1 MSKKINL
8 NKINLKNNKL
18 VSGNKIFSPI
28 LEESRDSIKNFKNN
42 ENLNISSIPNSSN
55 MNIYTNNSSFD
66 KINLYGIG
74 SSGQD
79 KTINKFHPI
88 LNLSS
93 LPTVFEKPLNSKNKK
108 IENNEDTN
116 INTKI
121 MRGSRLNLKPII
133 NNDKYKFNNINNN
146 NNNYNE
152 NSQINSNYNLNILPP
167 INNHTYYKN
176 KNYSKEKEKGR
187 DLDRMNQFKLAR
199 NKPQNRTLL
208 SINNYKF
215 NNEFGVE
222 DKEGSNYNSNINEEL
237 MPFINKYNHKYKNTL
252 DKNYNTGMNI
262 TSFKSPESFSKTIN
276 KNHYFIKN
284 QKSDDNLITYEI
296 EKKLYNDE
304 IDSSN
309 YLLKNSESKK
319 KFGVKNHNLI
329 SNKNEF
335 ISINKL
341 KTKVIHIPSL
351 KVYSRYDIKMEDYIK
366 YEKYLK
372 NWEKIQK
379 KVNISYIFQNER
391 MNCYHIIVERT
402 KNGHIGNC
410 LKIFGGLNSNI
421 LKKIINQIISIIIDY
436 NKVFTDRY
444 NNNEEMIYNYIDIDN
459 LFINQQYDIVLYPS
473 KLKKININNNQKIKD
488 FMIKIFNLSNK
499 DNNMDNTNYNNIQLN
514 IDLMNLGINLININI
529 FSLGLIVNDLLE
541 FTEKKIDEINY
552 QNYCCFFHYFC
563 NNIEIISNLYKSLK
577 EVGELNEDY
586 IKFLHIITSFSN
598 NGKNNVIEQIK
609 EFDFINENKDE
620 NNSLLQ
626 NFTFNLEE
634 LIKTGKIYNLSYEYY
649 GRNSE
654 VENFDIICQKIQ
666 KKINVCKNYF
676 EFYHINNIN
685 TFISFNNIEF
695 DELSHDLFITVDEIN
710 QKLIPNYEEFFKKLD

>member
-28 LEESRDSIKNFKNN
+28 LEESGDSIKNFKNN

-55 MNIYTNNSSFD
+55 MNIYANNNSFD
-66 KINLYGIG
+66 KNNLYGIG

-108 IENNEDTN
+108 IEYNENTN
-116 INTKI
+116 VNTKI

-133 NNDKYKFNNINNN
+133 YNDKFKFNNMNNN
-146 NNNYNE
+146 NSNLNE

-176 KNYSKEKEKGR
+176 NNYSKEKEKGR
-187 DLDRMNQFKLAR
+187 DIDRINQFKLAR
-199 NKPQNRTLL
+199 NMPQNRTLL
-208 SINNYKF
+208 SLNNYKF
-215 NNEFGVE
+215 NNEIGVE
-222 DKEGSNYNSNINEEL
+222 DKEVSNYNLNINEEL
-237 MPFINKYNHKYKNTL
+237 MPFINKYNNQFKNTL
-252 DKNYNTGMNI
+252 DKNYNTGMNL
-262 TSFKSPESFSKTIN
+262 TSSKSPSLSSKTIN

-284 QKSDDNLITYEI
+284 QKSDDNLTTFEI
-296 EKKLYNDE
+296 EKKLYTDE
-304 IDSSN
+304 KDSNN
-309 YLLKNSESKK
+309 YLLKKSESKK
-319 KFGVKNHNLI
+319 KIGVKNDNLI

-351 KVYSRYDIKMEDYIK
+351 KVYSRYDIKMEDYSK

-372 NWEKIQK
+372 NWKKIKK

-391 MNCYHIIVERT
+391 MNYYHIIVERT

-421 LKKIINQIISIIIDY
+421 LKKIINQIILIIIDY

-459 LFINQQYDIVLYPS
+459 LFINQQYDIILYPS
-473 KLKKININNNQKIKD
+473 KLKKININNNQKIND

-529 FSLGLIVNDLLE
+529 FSLGLTVNDLFE
-541 FTEKKIDEINY
+541 FTEQKIDEINY
-552 QNYCCFFHYFC
+552 QNYCCLFHYFC

-577 EVGELNEDY
+577 ELCELNEDY
-586 IKFLHIITSFSN
+586 INFLHIITSFSN
-598 NGKNNVIEQIK
+598 NGKNNVIEKIK
-609 EFDFINENKDE
+609 EIDFIKENKDE

-626 NFTFNLEE
+626 NSSSNLEE

-654 VENFDIICQKIQ
+654 AENFDIICQKIQ
-666 KKINVCKNYF
+666 KKINICKNFF
-676 EFYHINNIN
+676 EFHHINNIN
-685 TFISFNNIEF
+685 SFISFNNIDF
-695 DELSHDLFITVDEIN
+695 DELSHELFITVDEIN

>member
-1 MSKKINL
+1 M
-8 NKINLKNNKL
+8 
-18 VSGNKIFSPI
+18 
-28 LEESRDSIKNFKNN
+28 
-42 ENLNISSIPNSSN
+42 
-55 MNIYTNNSSFD
+55 
-66 KINLYGIG
+66 
-74 SSGQD
+74 
-79 KTINKFHPI
+79 NKFHPI

-108 IENNEDTN
+108 IEYNENTN
-116 INTKI
+116 VNTKI

-133 NNDKYKFNNINNN
+133 YNDKFKFNNMNNN
-146 NNNYNE
+146 NSNLNE

-176 KNYSKEKEKGR
+176 NNYSKEKEKGR
-187 DLDRMNQFKLAR
+187 DIDRINQFKLAR
-199 NKPQNRTLL
+199 NMPQNRTLL
-208 SINNYKF
+208 SLNNYKF
-215 NNEFGVE
+215 NNEIGVE
-222 DKEGSNYNSNINEEL
+222 DKEVSNYNLNINEEL
-237 MPFINKYNHKYKNTL
+237 MPFINKYNNQFKNTL
-252 DKNYNTGMNI
+252 DKNYNTGMNL
-262 TSFKSPESFSKTIN
+262 TSSKSPSLSSKTIN

-284 QKSDDNLITYEI
+284 QKSDDNLTTFEI
-296 EKKLYNDE
+296 EKKLYTDE
-304 IDSSN
+304 KDSNN
-309 YLLKNSESKK
+309 YLLKKSESKK
-319 KFGVKNHNLI
+319 KIGVKNDSLI

-351 KVYSRYDIKMEDYIK
+351 KVYSRYDIKMEDYSK

-372 NWEKIQK
+372 NWKKIKK

-391 MNCYHIIVERT
+391 MNYYHIIVERT

-421 LKKIINQIISIIIDY
+421 LKKIINQIILIIIDY

-459 LFINQQYDIVLYPS
+459 LFINQQYDIILYPS
-473 KLKKININNNQKIKD
+473 KLKKININNNQKIND

-529 FSLGLIVNDLLE
+529 FSLGLTVNDLFE
-541 FTEKKIDEINY
+541 FTEQKIDEINY
-552 QNYCCFFHYFC
+552 QNYCCLFHYFC

-577 EVGELNEDY
+577 ELGELNEDY
-586 IKFLHIITSFSN
+586 INFLHIITSFSN

-609 EFDFINENKDE
+609 EIDFIKENKDE
-620 NNSLLQ
+620 NISLLQ
-626 NFTFNLEE
+626 NSSSNLEE

-654 VENFDIICQKIQ
+654 AENFDIICQKIQ
-666 KKINVCKNYF
+666 KKINICKNFF
-676 EFYHINNIN
+676 EFHHINNIN
-685 TFISFNNIEF
+685 SFISFNNIEF
-695 DELSHDLFITVDEIN
+695 DELSHELFITIDEIN

>member
-28 LEESRDSIKNFKNN
+28 LEESGDSIKNFKNN

-55 MNIYTNNSSFD
+55 MNIYANNNSFD
-66 KINLYGIG
+66 KNNLYGIG

-108 IENNEDTN
+108 IEYNENTN
-116 INTKI
+116 VNTKI

-133 NNDKYKFNNINNN
+133 YNDKFKFNNMNNN
-146 NNNYNE
+146 NSNLNE
-152 NSQINSNYNLNILPP
+152 NSQLNSNYNLNILPP

-176 KNYSKEKEKGR
+176 NNYSKEKEKGR
-187 DLDRMNQFKLAR
+187 DIDRINQFKLAR
-199 NKPQNRTLL
+199 NMPQNRTLL
-208 SINNYKF
+208 SLNNYKF
-215 NNEFGVE
+215 NNEIGVE
-222 DKEGSNYNSNINEEL
+222 DKEVSNYNLNINEEL
-237 MPFINKYNHKYKNTL
+237 MPFINKYNNQFKNTL
-252 DKNYNTGMNI
+252 DKNYNTGMNL
-262 TSFKSPESFSKTIN
+262 TSSKSPSLSSKTIN

-284 QKSDDNLITYEI
+284 QKSDDNLTTFEI
-296 EKKLYNDE
+296 EKKLYTDE
-304 IDSSN
+304 KDSNN
-309 YLLKNSESKK
+309 YLLKKSESKK
-319 KFGVKNHNLI
+319 KIGVKNDSLI

-351 KVYSRYDIKMEDYIK
+351 KVYSRYDIKMEDYSK

-372 NWEKIQK
+372 NWKKIKK

-391 MNCYHIIVERT
+391 MNYYHIIVERT

-421 LKKIINQIISIIIDY
+421 LKKIINQIILIIIDY

-459 LFINQQYDIVLYPS
+459 LFINQQYDIILYPS
-473 KLKKININNNQKIKD
+473 KLKKININNNQKIND
-488 FMIKIFNLSNK
+488 FMIKIFKLSNK
-499 DNNMDNTNYNNIQLN
+499 DNNMDNINYNNIQLN
-514 IDLMNLGINLININI
+514 IDVMNLGINLININI
-529 FSLGLIVNDLLE
+529 FSLGLTVNDLFE
-541 FTEKKIDEINY
+541 FIEQKINDTNY
-552 QNYCCFFHYFC
+552 QNYCCLFHYF
-563 NNIEIISNLYKSLK
+563 YK
-577 EVGELNEDY
+577 DY
-586 IKFLHIITSFSN
+586 INFLHIITSFSN

-609 EFDFINENKDE
+609 EIDFIKENKDE

-626 NFTFNLEE
+626 NSSSNLEE

-654 VENFDIICQKIQ
+654 AENFDIICQKIQ
-666 KKINVCKNYF
+666 KKINICKNFF
-676 EFYHINNIN
+676 EFHHINNIN
-685 TFISFNNIEF
+685 SFISFNNIEF
-695 DELSHDLFITVDEIN
+695 DELSHELFITIDEIN